1 VCLDVKL
8 VTIRFQ
14 KEKIMSVETLVVW
27 VIVGAIA
34 GWLASLVMKTNA
46 RQGLVQDI
54 MVGVIGGIIGG
65 FLFNALGVGGAVT
78 GLNVTSVL
86 VAFVG
91 AIVLLA
97 LIRVFSGGGRRRYY
111 R

>member
-1 VCLDVKL
+1 
-8 VTIRFQ
+8 
-14 KEKIMSVETLVVW
+14 MSLETVVVW

-46 RQGLVQDI
+46 RQGLLQDI
-54 MVGVIGGIIGG
+54 VVGIVGGILGG
-65 FLFNALGVGGAVT
+65 FLLNAVGVGGAVT
-78 GLNVTSVL
+78 GLNITSVL

-97 LIRVFSGGGRRRYY
+97 LIRLFNTGGRRRYY